1 MNNAERTLEYYES
14 KDFEG
19 MHYNRLFEFFL
30 EDKSNILDRIKNIVD
45 LELDIELNSNQ
56 TKEIYNYVENNF
68 EEHITRF
75 CSYYVGDNS
84 LESVSF
90 GEQEEQIEPSE
101 AEIYST
107 AGFYVNEE
115 NTSAY
120 CDMSSEGIHIQLN
133 LTKIKQLYE
142 AKK

>member
-19 MHYNRLFEFFL
+19 MHYNILFEFYL

-56 TKEIYNYVENNF
+56 AKEIYNYVENNF
-68 EEHITRF
+68 EEHITHF

-90 GEQEEQIEPSE
+90 GEQEEQIEPGE

-107 AGFYVNEE
+107 AGFYVNKEK
-115 NTSAY
+115 TSAY
-120 CDMSSEGIHIQLN
+120 RDMSSEGIHIQLN

>member
-56 TKEIYNYVENNF
+56 AKEIYNYVENNF
-68 EEHITRF
+68 EEHITHF

-90 GEQEEQIEPSE
+90 GEQEGQIEPSE

-107 AGFYVNEE
+107 AGFYVNEQK
-115 NTSAY
+115 TFAY
-120 CDMSSEGIHIQLN
+120 RDMSSEGIHIQLN